1 MSVDVR
7 GHDTELGV
15 HGVFSDGRGTR
26 FEGEVEVL
34 VNTAMVV
41 KLDAPK
47 GDLADNGRRVTCRSM
62 KSFPRVLSYT
72 YRRRTWC
79 IHVLGV
85 PV

>member
-7 GHDTELGV
+7 GHDTELDV
-15 HGVFSDGRGTR
+15 HGVFSDGRGTC

-34 VNTAMVV
+34 AISAMVV

-47 GDLADNGRRVTCRSM
+47 GYLADNGRRVTCRSM
-62 KSFPRVLSYT
+62 KSFSRVLSYT
-72 YRRRTWC
+72 YQRRTWC